1 MATNTIEMKAILD
14 DKVTPEVEK
23 LAAACGMSVQKF
35 KEMMAQVYRVQQQ
48 FSNYSPEVI
57 RALKTVQRENERIA
71 KEAERTAKQLEKEKL
86 KAIKET
92 EKEEIRKA
100 KEIQKI
106 NQQLAKEA
114 ARLAKESQKEEVRR
128 LKEIEKSNQQAIK
141 NAEKLAKTIE
151 KEKQKEIK
159 NAEKL
164 AKQIE
169 QEEIKKAKAA
179 IREAEKIEKANKKA
193 FEQSA
198 KEAAKAAKETEKA
211 YNNAVKKMKTNF
223 NEIYNSAKVA
233 FVGIAGLAGYSVKGF
248 ADFEFSM
255 KKIRTISNDSVD
267 TISTN
272 IRKMAYDT
280 GISSEELAGSLYDLV
295 QTIQDV
301 PEKYEMLDTVSKLSV
316 AGFTNSADAVN
327 LLTSTILSYKY
338 QIKDAEL
345 LSSKFLVAQTRG
357 NTTITQLANSLG
369 TVMPI
374 AKMANVEFDQLL
386 ASISTMT
393 LGGVKTDEA
402 TTFLRAML
410 NELTKADSDVSE
422 LFQKINKGMDFKTYM
437 ANGGNLIDA
446 IEMLRIE
453 AEKGNQSLLDL
464 FGNVRSS
471 LGAGTLTGLKDEYIS
486 ILSEIANVPVEHLNQ
501 KFNELNDSTKTNLNK
516 IKETISQFKL
526 EIGNRVVEDIGEALN
541 ITNDKSF
548 EEMFNKERI
557 DDIYATGKAILYV
570 AGTITALGLA
580 VKTYHI
586 FQGLKDIHDGLKLL
600 KTGVLDFIKTNPY
613 IAAVTAGLVSLYYAY
628 KNVKNIDKEA
638 EAVKEIEKDID
649 KIKERK
655 EILEKTI
662 NEINNKNLF
671 NLRILEEQPGFRNL
685 ISELETIREKM
696 NSALAS
702 GDFEEY
708 AKEKEEAIRKINLE
722 IERLKD
728 KEVKIDV
735 IVDIKEHKLGGSIA
749 NILGNV
755 ARTASNISKEYS
767 SFIKGEIIKT
777 SNTSG
782 TGKNKKS
789 KSGGSNKDPF
799 KDFISEL
806 GAKIK
811 FDLNLDDKIQKL
823 EEAKIKFKKNIN
835 EINIAIDNFKIED
848 LGNKIAKVLD
858 GISLKSHS
866 YSIDEQIEKIN
877 QARVYL
883 EEQLNLAQKNG
894 LKDLANEV
902 KEKLT
907 KLDLT
912 KTLLPIEKQTED
924 ISKELEKIKET
935 SSELEKKKESL
946 SFDEIKNQKEA
957 LQRDIESQKSVIE
970 TVKNAYSDLLD
981 KGIIT
986 QGDYDKYIEELDKL
1000 GKSAKEAGDSLKEL
1014 PKNLNT
1020 AFSGLAQNMQSL
1032 SSAVGSKTIGSIG
1045 NIIGGVNNLK
1055 DISNTFKSGGGL
1067 KSILGMFGTGGSL
1080 AGGITSIGTL
1090 IGGATAGLGIVKS
1103 IGSIIGFG
1111 KGKNKAAEID
1121 NRNREN
1127 ENRYQDQIKAM
1138 QTLTEALKKN
1148 ADYVKNFTDRILT
1161 EAAKNP
1167 TLSFLGNSNRNID
1180 LFQQA
1185 MLNGKHFSDISALEK
1200 GSTRYSRG
1208 FGRKKKSKDTYT
1220 AVSVGEA
1227 QLLKYLG
1234 FDKTE
1239 LDNFTD
1245 SEIRQLNNVLKNVS
1259 HNDLVKATG
1268 RNLTQSNLD
1277 EWKKQ
1282 ISEFVSQLDLL
1293 QKEKKDLFRGS
1304 TLDSFTGIDYSSEKK
1319 LIQEYTEQFKQ
1330 MGLVGEQYN
1339 ETIKEMAR
1347 NNQVLVTAMQDVR
1360 AQTIEGLASG
1370 NGGFVTSMKSYFEK
1384 IFKNASSVA
1393 YDVAFSDLDRYFNDE
1408 FKKISEKLV
1417 NIKKTGKLNFNNLLA
1432 GVDFSKLKL
1441 AESIETQAKK
1451 SLDTIKQFLLSR
1463 GIDISIINKILPNS
1477 DFNDKLN
1484 DMKNALSNAM
1494 NEAQKEKK
1502 FDSFTKS
1509 LGESLYESTKASL
1522 IKAFSES
1529 SVYQGLISKFV
1540 NTEDMKA
1547 EIEKAGTFEGAF
1559 NIIKNKLKDFGY
1571 RLESNGLGG
1580 FDAIN
1585 NKDKTDNQLGNAYY
1599 QDKSSNV
1606 EIKVT
1611 NNFYEKVYGV
1621 DDLEGRIL
1629 KSVNIGIEAWTKKPK
1644 VAP

>member
-1 MATNTIEMKAILD
+1 MSTNTIEMKAILD

-48 FSNYSPEVI
+48 FANLSPEV
-57 RALKTVQRENERIA
+57 AKAFKTVQKENEKIA
-71 KEAERTAKQLEKEKL
+71 KEAEKTA
-86 KAIKET
+86 
-92 EKEEIRKA
+92 RK
-100 KEIQKI
+100 
-106 NQQLAKEA
+106 
-114 ARLAKESQKEEVRR
+114 
-128 LKEIEKSNQQAIK
+128 
-141 NAEKLAKTIE
+141 
-151 KEKQKEIK
+151 
-159 NAEKL
+159 
-164 AKQIE
+164 IE
-169 QEEIKKAKAA
+169 QEEIKKAKAVA
-179 IREAEKIEKANKKA
+179 REAEKIEKTNKRA

-223 NEIYNSAKVA
+223 NEIYNAAKVA

-267 TISTN
+267 TISNN

-280 GISSEELAGSLYDLV
+280 GISSEDLASSMYDLV
-295 QTIQDV
+295 QVIQDV
-301 PEKYEMLDTVSKLSV
+301 PEKYELLNTTSKLSV
-316 AGFTNSADAVN
+316 AGFANSTDAVN
-327 LLTSTILSYKY
+327 LLTSSILSYKF
-338 QIKDAEL
+338 QLKDAGL
-345 LSSKFLVAQTRG
+345 LASKFLVAQTRG

-410 NELTKADSDVSE
+410 NELTRVDSDVSE

-437 ANGGNLIDA
+437 DNGGNLIDV
-446 IEMLRIE
+446 IEMLRKE

-464 FGNVRSS
+464 FGNIRSS
-471 LGAGTLTGLKDEYIS
+471 LGAGTLSGLKDEYIS

-501 KFNELNDSTKTNLNK
+501 KFSELNDSTKTNLNK
-516 IKETISQFKL
+516 IKETISQFRN

-557 DDIYATGKAILYV
+557 DDIYATGKAILYF
-570 AGTITALGLA
+570 AGAITTLGLA
-580 VKTYHI
+580 VKTYKI
-586 FQGLKDIHDGLKLL
+586 AQGLKEIYNGIKLL
-600 KTGVLDFIKTNPY
+600 TGLSGGVLTAIVAEIYLVYKGIKAT
-613 IAAVTAGLVSLYYAY
+613 
-628 KNVKNIDKEA
+628 KEVMGDMPDLFGKTDV
-638 EAVKEIEKDID
+638 EKVETLKKE
-649 KIKERK
+649 
-655 EILEKTI
+655 LEKTEKQI
-662 NEINNKNLF
+662 KGLSEASKDFETSFTMKALDTATEKAEK
-671 NLRILEEQPGFRNL
+671 LRIEITNL
-685 ISELETIREKM
+685 Q
-696 NSALAS
+696 SAMIKQYSDDVQNYTNEVLKFS
-702 GDFEEY
+702 RG
-708 AKEKEEAIRKINLE
+708 KKEETKTTP
-722 IERLKD
+722 
-728 KEVKIDV
+728 V
-735 IVDIKEHKLGGSIA
+735 II
-749 NILGNV
+749 GN
-755 ARTASNISKEYS
+755 
-767 SFIKGEIIKT
+767 
-777 SNTSG
+777 SG
-782 TGKNKKS
+782 NG
-789 KSGGSNKDPF
+789 KSGKLKGSGSKKDPF
-799 KDFISEL
+799 KDLISEL

-823 EEAKIKFKKNIN
+823 EEAKIKFKKNID

-848 LGNKIAKVLD
+848 LGNKITKILD
-858 GISLKSHS
+858 GISLKSHN

-877 QARVYL
+877 QARLYL

-894 LKDLANEV
+894 IKDLAEEV

-912 KTLLPIEKQTED
+912 KTLLPIEKQTEN

-935 SSELEKKKESL
+935 SSELEKNKETL
-946 SFDEIKNQKEA
+946 SFDEIRKQKEA

-970 TVKNAYSDLLD
+970 TVKDAYTDLLD

-986 QGDYDKYIEELDKL
+986 QGDYDKYIEELDKFR
-1000 GKSAKEAGDSLKEL
+1000 KSTKEAAEGLKEI
-1014 PKNLNT
+1014 PKSLNN
-1020 AFSGLAQNMQSL
+1020 AINGLAKNIQSL
-1032 SSAVGSKTIGSIG
+1032 GSTVGSRTIG
-1045 NIIGGVNNLK
+1045 NIGNIVGGFTNLK
-1055 DISNTFKSGGGL
+1055 DIANTFKTGGGL

-1080 AGGITSIGTL
+1080 TGGITSLSTL
-1090 IGGATAGLGIVKS
+1090 IGGATVGLGIVKS
-1103 IGSIIGFG
+1103 LGNALGFG
-1111 KGKNKAAEID
+1111 KGKKKAAEID
-1121 NRNREN
+1121 NRNKEN
-1127 ENRYQDQIKAM
+1127 ENRYQEQIKAM
-1138 QTLTEALKKN
+1138 QLLTEALRKN
-1148 ADYVKNFTDRILT
+1148 ADYVKNFTDKILSDIS
-1161 EAAKNP
+1161 KNP
-1167 TLSFLGNSNRNID
+1167 TLSFIGMGNRNID
-1180 LFQQA
+1180 LFKES
-1185 MLNGKHFSDISALEK
+1185 MLNGKHFNDISAIEK
-1200 GSTRYSRG
+1200 GSAKYRRH
-1208 FGRKKKSKDTYT
+1208 FRKKRKDTYT
-1220 AVSVGEA
+1220 AVNIGEA

-1245 SEIRQLNNVLKNVS
+1245 DEMHQLNKTLKNVS
-1259 HNDLVKATG
+1259 HEDLRRATG
-1268 RNLTQSNLD
+1268 RNLTKSNIE

-1282 ISEFVSQLDLL
+1282 INEFVSQIDLL
-1293 QKEKKDLFRGS
+1293 KKEKKDLFRGS
-1304 TLDSFTGIDYSSEKK
+1304 TLESLTGIDYISEKK
-1319 LIQEYTEQFKQ
+1319 LIEEYTEQFKQ

-1339 ETIKEMAR
+1339 STIKEMAK

-1360 AQTIEGLASG
+1360 NQTIEGLTKG
-1370 NGGFVTSMKSYFEK
+1370 DGGFVTSMKGYFEK
-1384 IFKNASSVA
+1384 IFKNASSIA
-1393 YDVAFSDLDRYFNDE
+1393 YDVAFSDLDKYFNDE

-1417 NIKKTGKLNFNNLLA
+1417 NIKKTGKLDFKDLLT
-1432 GVDFSKLKL
+1432 GIDFSKLKL
-1441 AESIETQAKK
+1441 AEAIETQAKK
-1451 SLDTIKQFLLSR
+1451 SLDTIKQFLLDR

-1477 DFNDKLN
+1477 DFNDRLN

-1502 FDSFTKS
+1502 FDSFTKN

-1529 SVYQGLISKFV
+1529 SVYQGLISKFI
-1540 NTEDMKA
+1540 NTKNIKA
-1547 EIEKAGTFEGAF
+1547 EIEKVGTFEGAF

-1585 NKDKTDNQLGNAYY
+1585 NKASIENQLGNAYY

-1621 DDLEGRIL
+1621 DNLEARIL
-1629 KSVNIGIEAWTKKPK
+1629 KSVNVGIEAWTKRPK
-1644 VAP
+1644 VTP